1 MLLCSLTVVQGTADS
16 NIEKTK
22 VKGVRS
28 VTLEIWE
35 YNFYGTPTKVQMLN
49 SRRTHAITAGSVV

>member
-1 MLLCSLTVVQGTADS
+1 MHLCSLTVVLGTADS

-22 VKGVRS
+22 EKGVRN

-35 YNFYGTPTKVQMLN
+35 YNFYGMPTKVQMLN
-49 SRRTHAITAGSVV
+49 SRRTQAITAGSVV

>member
-1 MLLCSLTVVQGTADS
+1 MHLHSLTMVQGTAGS
-16 NIEKTK
+16 NTEKTK

-35 YNFYGTPTKVQMLN
+35 YNFYGTPTKIQMLN
-49 SRRTHAITAGSVV
+49 SRRTNAIIAGSV